1 MTGRLVDLSEPGA
14 TLPDLI
20 ILDSNVI
27 ATLLEPTYQAQPRRE
42 LFHAAALMQALQRS
56 GRQAIL
62 TPTAYGEVIHAAIK
76 VMYVRV
82 RVPQRAALAAHYG
95 RPIGFSWLNLYKIDP
110 TILQAQADVLEEWRE
125 RLLARNIVLLDPSE
139 LGPIPSGQRY
149 DRELLDLVVRYGLDT
164 SDATILLEAMRI
176 GVHSL
181 VSFDRDM
188 QRAVADFD
196 VYTWLS

>member
-1 MTGRLVDLSEPGA
+1 MTGRLVDLSEPGEPF
-14 TLPDLI
+14 PDTI
-20 ILDSNVI
+20 VLDSNVVV
-27 ATLLEPTYQAQPRRE
+27 TWMEQFHSRRQRRE
-42 LFHAAALMQALQRS
+42 LFQAIAFFRRMRQA

-76 VMYVRV
+76 VMYVRE
-82 RVPQRAALAAHYG
+82 RVSQRAALTAHYG
-95 RPIGFSWLNLYKIDP
+95 RLGGFSWLNLYKIDP

-125 RLLARNIVLLDPSE
+125 RLLAGSIVLLDPSD

-196 VYTWLS
+196 IYTWLS